1 MPEYRLSQRRFR
13 GCNHLY
19 CASQSG
25 FRITIPK
32 MRVLDCSAKCSDDG
46 QPLALAVL
54 ALLPLWPGVAAR
66 NARALA
72 LAFLLGAMTM
82 SLWVRLDPPA
92 PSRAVYSDS
101 KK

>member
-1 MPEYRLSQRRFR
+1 M
-13 GCNHLY
+13 
-19 CASQSG
+19 A
-25 FRITIPK
+25 K
-32 MRVLDCSAKCSDDG
+32 MRVLNCSAQCSDHG

-54 ALLPLWPGVAAR
+54 APLPLWPGVAAR

-72 LAFLLGAMTM
+72 LAFLLVAMSM

-92 PSRAVYSDS
+92 PSRTVYSDS